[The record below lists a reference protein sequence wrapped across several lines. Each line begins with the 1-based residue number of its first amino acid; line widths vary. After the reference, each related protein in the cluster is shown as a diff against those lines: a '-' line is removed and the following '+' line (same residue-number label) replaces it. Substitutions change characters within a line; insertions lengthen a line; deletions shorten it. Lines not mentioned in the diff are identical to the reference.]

1 MPLSPLDIKKKTFR
15 TSLRGYDQQEV
26 ASFLEQVAGE
36 LDRLALAERELQQRM
51 ADLEA
56 RLSQYTALERNIQQA
71 LVQAQEA
78 AAKTLEA
85 AQREMS
91 VKLREAELEA
101 HRMRDDARRDAD
113 QILAQAQGD
122 STRLREEIATL
133 RGMRDELVARIKAFL
148 SSQAHVLR
156 SLETDLPPLRGTLR
170 RRILD
175 ADRRHTARVGVAGPG
190 QFVMCGL

>member
-36 LDRLALAERELQQRM
+36 LDRLALAERELQQRLV
-51 ADLEA
+51 DLEA

-122 STRLREEIATL
+122 SSRLREEIATL

-156 SLETDLPPLRGTLR
+156 SLETDLPPAGGHSAGGFSMPIDDILRELE
-170 RRILD
+170 
-175 ADRRHTARVGVAGPG
+175 
-190 QFVMCGL
+190 